1 MYFEKTHLYHLY
13 NQGNNKQKIFFNREN
28 YLFFL
33 TKIKNH
39 ILPFADIIAWCLM
52 PNHFHIMIYVNKSE
66 NNSSNILENINH
78 NEHYNEKQ
86 YKSLQQSIGIM
97 LSSYTRAI
105 NNKNLN
111 RGSLFRKH
119 TKANQLTGNT
129 YITRSWY
136 IEQGVTKINFEPSE
150 KQYPNIC
157 FNYINF
163 NPLKDGLVRRIEEW
177 EFSSYL
183 DIKGLRKGNL
193 INRDRIKEFG
203 LRLM

>member
-119 TKANQLTGNT
+119 TKTNQLTGNT

-136 IEQGVTKINFEPSE
+136 IEQGVTKINFEPPE